1 MACDRAPGRRDVLA
15 RPLRRTRSPPCRR
28 RLLATLHAAPGR
40 LWLVRGKD
48 VIEIPEIE
56 DVGTGPSDN
65 GRGTWTQ
72 AVIVTSHGESLPLM
86 PYEKHGLL
94 PHTVQDPTAIASEI
108 RSVVFGA

>member
-1 MACDRAPGRRDVLA
+1 MTVPPGAAMFLHDRFGAPGLLLA
-15 RPLRRTRSPPCRR
+15 GAGFW
-28 RLLATLHAAPGR
+28 ATLHAAPGR